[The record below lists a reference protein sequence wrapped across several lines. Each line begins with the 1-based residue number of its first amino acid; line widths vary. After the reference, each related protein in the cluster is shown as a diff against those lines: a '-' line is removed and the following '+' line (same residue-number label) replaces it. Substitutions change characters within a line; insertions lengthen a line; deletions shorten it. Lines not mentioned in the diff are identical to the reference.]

1 MLGTSDGKTER
12 KEQDMAET
20 KDKKIPKVSIDMFNW
35 GPCVIRLRINE
46 EFQNLLID
54 EAKNNKDDYRGK
66 LAGQIDDETGYS
78 DESRNKI
85 VPYVSSA
92 LGLYNKAYEA
102 YTKKKFE
109 KQPEYIMSALW
120 INHQKANEFNPP
132 HDHDGKLSF
141 VIYLKIP
148 EELKKEN
155 EAYKGKSCGP
165 GGIQFIYGEGPKDA
179 ITYMSYFPRE
189 RDMFIFPAWLK
200 HWVSPFQS
208 DCTRIS
214 VSGNI
219 HDSAPL
225 NNISKFGPT
234 YIEDRDKRNA
244 DKKDN
249 SKT

>member
-1 MLGTSDGKTER
+1 MS
-12 KEQDMAET
+12 ET

-165 GGIQFIYGEGPKDA
+165 GGIQFIYGEGPRDA

-244 DKKDN
+244 DKKDTTK
-249 SKT
+249 SGPLHTDVTKSGTPE